1 MQLSLIND
9 ENKYI
14 SLLREVVKHQAKTIA
29 KWQLIGFIHGVM
41 NTDNMTIS
49 GETIDYGPCAFM
61 DYYNPQTVFSSIDKQ
76 GRYAYG
82 NQPNIAMWDLARF
95 AETLL
100 PLFHDNMDDAIKL
113 AENEVMGFKNIYYQ
127 DWLKGMRSKLGLYNE
142 ELEDNALIENL
153 LDIMKEYNLDY
164 TNTFLALTFDK
175 FDNSNAFKTEKFKA
189 WYDLWKERLNRQF
202 NPIESCYELMKNS
215 NPAII
220 PRNHRVE
227 EALDAAVIRGD
238 YSVMNNFLH
247 ALSNPYSHTEEQIK
261 YSTLPP
267 QSTKTYKTYC
277 GT

>member
-1 MQLSLIND
+1 
-9 ENKYI
+9 
-14 SLLREVVKHQAKTIA
+14 
-29 KWQLIGFIHGVM
+29 M

-61 DYYNPQTVFSSIDKQ
+61 DIYNPQTVFSSIDKQ

-82 NQPNIAMWDLARF
+82 NQPDIAMWNLARF

-100 PLFHDNMDDAIKL
+100 PLFNENMDDAIKL
-113 AENEVMGFKNIYYQ
+113 AENEVMGFKDIYYQ
-127 DWLKGMRSKLGLYNE
+127 NWLKGMRYKLGLYNE
-142 ELEDNALIENL
+142 ELEDDVLIENL
-153 LDIMKEYNLDY
+153 LDIMIEYNLDY

-175 FDNSNAFKTEKFKA
+175 LDDLTAFNTEKFKT
-189 WYDLWKERLNRQF
+189 WYDLWKERLNRQD
-202 NPIESCYELMKNS
+202 NTKESCYELMKNS
-215 NPAII
+215 NPSII

-227 EALDAAVIRGD
+227 EALDAAVLQGD
-238 YSVMNNFLH
+238 YSVMNNLLH
-247 ALSNPYSHTEEQIK
+247 ALSNPYAHTKEQIK